1 MKTKMFLIAFV
12 AIAISACSE
21 SKSVTKVD
29 KSVYHDGNGFRLK
42 KIRVDS
48 IDYVVVKDY
57 MSGGVAII
65 RHSK

>member
-1 MKTKMFLIAFV
+1 MFLIAFV
-12 AIAISACSE
+12 AIAISACSI

-29 KSVYHDGNGFRLK
+29 KSVYHDYNGFRLK

-48 IDYVVVKDY
+48 VDYVVLKDY
-57 MSGGVAII
+57 ISGGVGII